1 LIKAAVFGG
10 FYFLAGAIVGP
21 WRRFGDTGARTKP
34 ESLLAV
40 PIDGRVD
47 NVEQL
52 FRYARYTAGREAPLQ
67 GHRFFIRGG
76 IQLLFTQSSEF
87 CSKMDFMENTGGF
100 FGKKPRIFHYFS
112 WNSGCKNVSFFVE

>member
-10 FYFLAGAIVGP
+10 FYFLAATGG
-21 WRRFGDTGARTKP
+21 RFARGTFSAP
-34 ESLLAV
+34 E
-40 PIDGRVD
+40 
-47 NVEQL
+47 
-52 FRYARYTAGREAPLQ
+52 TAGCEAPLQ

-87 CSKMDFMENTGGF
+87 CSKIDFMENTGGF